1 MESATPEGI
10 EIEKLKQQIKYYE
23 DESKNPIK
31 YNRQLQ
37 KQVKDLTI
45 ENNALKQ
52 KLSLVE
58 PEPEP
63 EPEPDVIIQD
73 EDKFVCENPLG
84 LETFYRKSFSKG
96 NVLDKKR
103 QN

>member
-1 MESATPEGI
+1 MESATPDGI

-23 DESKNPIK
+23 DENKNPIK

-37 KQVKDLTI
+37 KQVKDLTNEI
-45 ENNALKQ
+45 IVLKN
-52 KLSLVE
+52 KLSLIE
-58 PEPEP
+58 PDLLV

-84 LETFYRKSFSKG
+84 LEAFYRNSFSKP
-96 NVLDKKR
+96 NPLKKS
-103 QN
+103 

>member
-1 MESATPEGI
+1 METATPDGI

-23 DESKNPIK
+23 DENKNPIK

-37 KQVKDLTI
+37 KQVKDLTNEI
-45 ENNALKQ
+45 IVLKN

-58 PEPEP
+58 HEPES
-63 EPEPDVIIQD
+63 EPDVIIQD

-84 LETFYRKSFSKG
+84 LEAFYRNSFSKP
-96 NVLDKKR
+96 NPLKKS
-103 QN
+103 

>member
-1 MESATPEGI
+1 MESATPDGM

-23 DESKNPIK
+23 DENKNPIK

-37 KQVKDLTI
+37 KQVKDLTNEI
-45 ENNALKQ
+45 IVLKN

-58 PEPEP
+58 HEPES
-63 EPEPDVIIQD
+63 EPDVIIQD

-84 LETFYRKSFSKG
+84 LEAFYRNSFRKPNPLKKS
-96 NVLDKKR
+96 
-103 QN
+103 